1 MEDNKKNP
9 QPKNKKGD
17 PNADW
22 QGVDK
27 DPADE
32 KGKAEQVTKEDLK
45 DKKVDADP
53 EEEKDKSA

>member
-1 MEDNKKNP
+1 MEDNKKNQ
-9 QPKNKKGD
+9 QPKNKEGD